1 LNSSLVQL
9 IAKVSR
15 GVAEISLIELFGVLA
30 LTDSEGSLAKVGLA
44 SRQLSELGLQIIP
57 PIDKGELDSA
67 RRIVFADSGLI
78 TAETFQEELADRESE
93 ALELKSSLF
102 FDYKKAAAGA
112 PKSALKSEEVLH
124 SSLKTIAAFLTSAG
138 GTLFIGID
146 DKGNILGLHEDY
158 CCMTDDSEKQNADGW
173 ELNLRGLIE
182 GRFKDGTSIND
193 YVKCTILEYQKL
205 PVARIKVSQRKKLS
219 FLKQKGSDTY
229 VLYRRQGNQTIAVS
243 IDQVEEFLELRRKS
257 FE

>member
-1 LNSSLVQL
+1 M
-9 IAKVSR
+9 AKVSR
-15 GVAEISLIELFGVLA
+15 GVAELSLIEIFDA
-30 LTDSEGSLAKVGLA
+30 LDLPDSEGSLAKVGLA
-44 SRQLSELGLQIIP
+44 SRQMGELGLQIIP
-57 PIDKGELDSA
+57 PIDKGELDSP

-78 TAETFQEELADRESE
+78 TVETFQEELANRESE
-93 ALELKSSLF
+93 ALELKSSLY

-112 PKSALKSEEVLH
+112 PKSVLKSDEVLH

-146 DKGNILGLHEDY
+146 DKGKVLGLHEDY
-158 CCMTDDSEKQNADGW
+158 RCMTDDGEKQNADGW
-173 ELNLRGLIE
+173 ELNLRGVIE
-182 GRFKDGTSIND
+182 GRFKDGISIND
-193 YVKCTILEYQKL
+193 YVQCTILDYQNL
-205 PVARIKVSQRKKLS
+205 PVARIKVSQRRKLS

-243 IDQVEEFLELRRKS
+243 IDQVEEFLELRRSS